1 MDNVISF
8 TPAELV
14 GFITA
19 IGGAIVTI
27 GAVVTLIVKLFN
39 KIRAP
44 ETKQNKRLDALE
56 KKYDVLSEDLKEQK
70 KQRDET
76 ITQFMQYF
84 TNDDN
89 RFKAIERSNKVTQN
103 ALLALLKHA
112 LNGNDLQSLKDAEK
126 SLEAYLIEK

>member
-27 GAVVTLIVKLFN
+27 GAVATIIFKFFN
-39 KIRAP
+39 RIKAP
-44 ETKQNKRLDALE
+44 EEKQNQRIQALE
-56 KKYDVLSEDLKEQK
+56 DKQEEQSK
-70 KQRDET
+70 IIET
-76 ITQFMQYF
+76 FRTYF
-84 TNDDN
+84 DNDDR
-89 RFKAIERSNKVTQN
+89 RFKAIEKSNKITQG

-112 LNGNDLQSLKDAEK
+112 LNDGDKSTLKDAEK
-126 SLEAYLIEK
+126 QLEDYLIDKDV

>member
-27 GAVVTLIVKLFN
+27 GAVATIIFKVFN
-39 KIRAP
+39 QIKAP
-44 ETKQNKRLDALE
+44 EEKQNQRIQALE
-56 KKYDVLSEDLKEQK
+56 DKQEEQSK
-70 KQRDET
+70 IIET
-76 ITQFMQYF
+76 FRTYF
-84 TNDDN
+84 DNDDR
-89 RFKAIERSNKVTQN
+89 RFKAIEKSNKITQG

-112 LNGNDLQSLKDAEK
+112 LNDGDKSTLKDAEK
-126 SLEAYLIEK
+126 QLEDYLIDKDM

>member
-27 GAVVTLIVKLFN
+27 GAVATIIFKVFN
-39 KIRAP
+39 RIKAP
-44 ETKQNKRLDALE
+44 EEKQNQRIQALE
-56 KKYDVLSEDLKEQK
+56 DKQEEQSK
-70 KQRDET
+70 IIET
-76 ITQFMQYF
+76 FRTYF
-84 TNDDN
+84 ANDDR
-89 RFKAIERSNKVTQN
+89 RFKAIEKSNKITQG

-112 LNGNDLQSLKDAEK
+112 LNDGDKSTLKDAEK
-126 SLEAYLIEK
+126 QLEDYLIDKDM

>member
-8 TPAELV
+8 TPSELV

-27 GAVVTLIVKLFN
+27 GAVITLIFKLAN
-39 KIRAP
+39 RIKAP
-44 ETKQNKRLDALE
+44 EDKQNERLDAIEKRLDGIDEAQ
-56 KKYDVLSEDLKEQK
+56 DLF
-70 KQRDET
+70 R
-76 ITQFMQYF
+76 QYF

-89 RFKAIERSNKVTQN
+89 RFKAIEKSNKITQG

-112 LNGNDLQSLKDAEK
+112 LNGNDVNSLQDAEK
-126 SLEAYLIEK
+126 QLEAYLIEK